1 MVEETEPVVIAPEI
15 IASEQAAPSAGD
27 PASRYMTE
35 NRYGFPADFVYPLT
49 DGSTSSMNGILDVI
63 ANYDNGRYAIG
74 YSVYAYSD
82 GMYA

>member
-1 MVEETEPVVIAPEI
+1 
-15 IASEQAAPSAGD
+15 
-27 PASRYMTE
+27 MTE

-49 DGSTSSMNGILDVI
+49 NGSTSSMNGILDVI